1 MQRYFPILEWIQ
13 GYNKS
18 LFKSDFTAGVTV
30 GIMLIPQGMAYA
42 MIAGLPPVY
51 GLYAAIF
58 PQLVYAL
65 MGSSRQLAVGPVAMD
80 SLLVATAL
88 NTMAIVDADHY
99 ISLAIFL
106 ALFMGLIQIFLG
118 LLKFGFLVNFLS
130 KPVISGF
137 TSAAAIIIGLSQL
150 NHILGISLPSHNLIH
165 QILAAL
171 WATLGNIHPFTAL
184 ITLASILLIFS
195 LKRLS
200 RKIPAPLLVVI
211 IATSLTATFHWND
224 LGVKIVGFI
233 PRGLPSVQLQEVT
246 AQEVYQLL
254 PMALTLALIAF
265 LEAISVAK
273 AVELKENKET
283 VDPNQELIAL
293 GSANVLGSFFQ
304 AYPSTGGFSRTAVN
318 HQSGAK
324 TGMASL
330 ISALLV
336 AMTLI
341 FFTDLFYHLPKAVLG
356 AIILTAVI
364 NLIDLK
370 YPYQLWKTHRQEFF
384 VLLFTFSLTLF
395 LGIKE
400 GILLGTLVSL
410 TLMLYRS
417 SQPHI
422 AVLGRIKGTRLF
434 RNVLRFP
441 DQVETF
447 PGVLIVR
454 FDGQLFFGNH
464 SYFKKQIAEK
474 IESEKQKI
482 KFLVIDAGPINY
494 VDSTA
499 SATLHHWIQELHQ
512 KEIQVMWVKTIGP
525 IRDIFRRDG
534 MDKIIGKRN
543 FFSSLDTAIGYINGE
558 DISSIEKK
566 ISNQSNLK

>member
-1 MQRYFPILEWIQ
+1 MQRYFPILEWIR

-171 WATLGNIHPFTAL
+171 WATLGKIHPFTVL

-211 IATSLTATFHWND
+211 IATSLTATFQWND

-273 AVELKENKET
+273 AIELKENKET

-304 AYPSTGGFSRTAVN
+304 TYPSTGGFSRTAVN

-422 AVLGRIKGTRLF
+422 AVLGRIKGTHLF

-499 SATLHHWIQELHQ
+499 SATLQHWIQELHQ